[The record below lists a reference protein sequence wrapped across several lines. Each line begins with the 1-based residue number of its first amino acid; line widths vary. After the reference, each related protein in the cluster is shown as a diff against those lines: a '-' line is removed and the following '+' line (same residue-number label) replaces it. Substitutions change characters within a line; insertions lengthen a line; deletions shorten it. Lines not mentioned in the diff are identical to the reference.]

1 LVHFFAVQV
10 RGLMTQMRQLLKIF
24 AMVALLLA
32 QLVEYVDLTSAG
44 Q

>member
-10 RGLMTQMRQLLKIF
+10 RGLMTQMRKVLKIF
-24 AMVALLLA
+24 AMVTLLVA
-32 QLVEYVDLTSAG
+32 QLVEQLDVMLA